1 MNSRVLLSAAALLCL
16 AAGSPATYG
25 QTAANTKIAIIN
37 IQDAIT
43 RTQEGQKM
51 AKDLQG
57 KYGPTRDKLGRLQ
70 NEIQSLRDQLSRGAN
85 TMSDEARNKLGRELQ
100 TKERDLQRNSEDAQ
114 LEFNQAQQAAFTDIS
129 GKLMTVIDK
138 YAKAN
143 SFAIVLDVSS
153 PQSPVLYA
161 VNEILIT
168 NNIIELY
175 DKEHP
180 VASASSSS
188 GSPSSPPAAKPA
200 P

>member
-1 MNSRVLLSAAALLCL
+1 MNSKALLATVALLCL
-16 AAGSPATYG
+16 AASSPATHG

-57 KYGPTRDKLGRLQ
+57 KYGPTRDKLARLQ
-70 NEIQSLRDQLSRGAN
+70 QEIESLRDQLARGAN
-85 TMSDEARNKLGRELQ
+85 TMSEAARNKLAREVQ

-114 LEFNQAQQAAFTDIS
+114 LEFNQAQQTAFTDIS

-138 YAKAN
+138 YAREN

-153 PQSPVLYA
+153 PQSPVLFA

-168 NNIIELY
+168 NNIIERY
-175 DKEHP
+175 DKEYP
-180 VASASSSS
+180 VAAAETAAS
-188 GSPSSPPAAKPA
+188 PAAKPA

>member
-1 MNSRVLLSAAALLCL
+1 MNSRVLLSTAALLCL
-16 AAGSPATYG
+16 GVSSPTTYG

-43 RTQEGQKM
+43 RTLEGQKL

-100 TKERDLQRNSEDAQ
+100 NKERDLNRDSEDAQ
-114 LEFNQAQQAAFTDIS
+114 LEFNQAQQSALNDIS

-138 YAKAN
+138 YAKEN

-180 VASASSSS
+180 VAS
-188 GSPSSPPAAKPA
+188 GSEAAVSPAAKPA

>member
-16 AAGSPATYG
+16 AAGSPTTYG
-25 QTAANTKIAIIN
+25 QTSVSTKIAIIN

-43 RTQEGQKM
+43 RTLEGQQL

-100 TKERDLQRNSEDAQ
+100 NKERDLKRDSEDAQ
-114 LEFNQAQQAAFTDIS
+114 LEFNQAQQSALGDIS

-138 YAKAN
+138 YAKEN

-168 NNIIELY
+168 NSIIELY
-175 DKEHP
+175 DKEYP
-180 VASASSSS
+180 VASAGEAAAS
-188 GSPSSPPAAKPA
+188 PAAKPT

>member
-1 MNSRVLLSAAALLCL
+1 MNRKVLLPAVALVCFAAS
-16 AAGSPATYG
+16 SPAAYG
-25 QTAANTKIAIIN
+25 QTTANTKIAIIN

-43 RTQEGQKM
+43 RTQEGQKL

-57 KYGPTRDKLGRLQ
+57 KYGSTRDRLGRLQ
-70 NEIQSLRDQLSRGAN
+70 NEIQSLRDQLARGAN
-85 TMSDEARNKLGRELQ
+85 TMSEEARSRLAREVQ
-100 TKERDLQRNSEDAQ
+100 TKERDLKRDSEDAQ
-114 LEFNQAQQAAFTDIS
+114 LEFNQAQQAALGDIS

-138 YAKAN
+138 YAKEN

-175 DKEHP
+175 DKDHP
-180 VASASSSS
+180 IAAAEAAAS
-188 GSPSSPPAAKPA
+188 PAAKPA

>member
-1 MNSRVLLSAAALLCL
+1 MHSRVLLSTAALLCL
-16 AAGSPATYG
+16 AAGSPTTYG
-25 QTAANTKIAIIN
+25 QTSVSTKIAIIN

-43 RTQEGQKM
+43 RTLEGQQL

-85 TMSDEARNKLGRELQ
+85 TMSDDARNKLGRELQ
-100 TKERDLQRNSEDAQ
+100 NKERDLKRDSEDAQ
-114 LEFNQAQQAAFTDIS
+114 LEFNEAQQSALSDIS

-138 YAKAN
+138 YAKEN

-175 DKEHP
+175 DKEYP
-180 VASASSSS
+180 VASAGEAAVS
-188 GSPSSPPAAKPA
+188 PAAQPT

>member
-1 MNSRVLLSAAALLCL
+1 MNSRVLLSTAALLCL
-16 AAGSPATYG
+16 TVSAPTTYG

-43 RTQEGQKM
+43 RTLEGQKL

-100 TKERDLQRNSEDAQ
+100 NKERDLQRDTEDAQ
-114 LEFNQAQQAAFTDIS
+114 LEFNQAQQLALNDIS

-138 YAKAN
+138 YAKEN
-143 SFAIVLDVSS
+143 SFAIVFDVSS

-175 DKEHP
+175 DQEHP
-180 VASASSSS
+180 VASAIEAAVS
-188 GSPSSPPAAKPA
+188 PAAKLA

>member
-1 MNSRVLLSAAALLCL
+1 MNSRVLFSTAALLCL

-25 QTAANTKIAIIN
+25 QTAVSTKIAIIN

-43 RTQEGQKM
+43 RTLEGQKL

-70 NEIQSLRDQLSRGAN
+70 NEIQSLRDQLSRGVN
-85 TMSDEARNKLGRELQ
+85 TMSEEARNKLGRELQ
-100 TKERDLQRNSEDAQ
+100 NKERDLKRDSEDAQ
-114 LEFNQAQQAAFTDIS
+114 LEFNQAQQSALNDIS

-138 YAKAN
+138 YAKQN

-175 DKEHP
+175 DKEYP
-180 VASASSSS
+180 VASASEAAAS
-188 GSPSSPPAAKPA
+188 PAAKPA

>member
-43 RTQEGQKM
+43 RTLEGQQL

-100 TKERDLQRNSEDAQ
+100 NKERDLQRDTEDAQ
-114 LEFNQAQQAAFTDIS
+114 LEFNQAQQTAFSDIS
-129 GKLMTVIDK
+129 GKLYTVIDK
-138 YAKAN
+138 YAKEN
-143 SFAIVLDVSS
+143 SFALVLDVSS

-168 NNIIELY
+168 NNIIERY

-180 VASASSSS
+180 VASASEAAVS
-188 GSPSSPPAAKPA
+188 PAAKPA

>member
-16 AAGSPATYG
+16 AAGSPTTYG
-25 QTAANTKIAIIN
+25 QTSVSTKIAIIN

-43 RTQEGQKM
+43 RTLEGQQL

-100 TKERDLQRNSEDAQ
+100 NKERDLKRDSEDAQ
-114 LEFNQAQQAAFTDIS
+114 LEFNQAQQSALSDIS

-138 YAKAN
+138 YAKEN

-175 DKEHP
+175 DKEYP
-180 VASASSSS
+180 VASVGEAAAS
-188 GSPSSPPAAKPA
+188 PAAKPA

>member
-1 MNSRVLLSAAALLCL
+1 MNRKVLLPAAALVCF
-16 AAGSPATYG
+16 AASSPAAYG
-25 QTAANTKIAIIN
+25 QTTANTKIAIIN

-43 RTQEGQKM
+43 RTQEGQKL

-57 KYGPTRDKLGRLQ
+57 KYGPTRDRLGRLQ
-70 NEIQSLRDQLSRGAN
+70 NEIQSLRDQLARGAN
-85 TMSDEARNKLGRELQ
+85 TMSEEARSRLAREVQ
-100 TKERDLQRNSEDAQ
+100 TKERDLKRDSEDAQ
-114 LEFNQAQQAAFTDIS
+114 LEFNQAQQAALGDIS

-138 YAKAN
+138 YAKEN

-175 DKEHP
+175 DKDHP
-180 VASASSSS
+180 IAAAEAAAS
-188 GSPSSPPAAKPA
+188 PAEPA

>member
-1 MNSRVLLSAAALLCL
+1 MNSRVLLSTAALLCL
-16 AAGSPATYG
+16 TVSAPTTYG

-43 RTQEGQKM
+43 RTLEGQKL

-100 TKERDLQRNSEDAQ
+100 NKERDLQRDTEDAQ
-114 LEFNQAQQAAFTDIS
+114 LEFNQAQQLALNDIS

-138 YAKAN
+138 YAKEN
-143 SFAIVLDVSS
+143 SFAIVFDVSS

-175 DKEHP
+175 DQEHP
-180 VASASSSS
+180 VASATEAAVS
-188 GSPSSPPAAKPA
+188 PAAKLA

>member
-1 MNSRVLLSAAALLCL
+1 MHSRVLLSTAALLFL
-16 AAGSPATYG
+16 AVSSPTTYG
-25 QTAANTKIAIIN
+25 QTAVSTKIAIIN

-43 RTQEGQKM
+43 RTLEGQKL

-70 NEIQSLRDQLSRGAN
+70 NEIQSLRDQLSRGVN
-85 TMSDEARNKLGRELQ
+85 TMSEEARNKLGRELQ
-100 TKERDLQRNSEDAQ
+100 NKERDLKRDSEDAQ
-114 LEFNQAQQAAFTDIS
+114 LEFNQAQQSALNDIS

-138 YAKAN
+138 YAKEN

-180 VASASSSS
+180 VASGSEAAAS
-188 GSPSSPPAAKPA
+188 PAAKPA

>member
-1 MNSRVLLSAAALLCL
+1 MNSRVLLSTAALLCL
-16 AAGSPATYG
+16 AVSSPTTYG

-57 KYGPTRDKLGRLQ
+57 KYGPTKDKLDRLQ
-70 NEIQSLRDQLSRGAN
+70 NEIRSLRDQLSRGAN

-100 TKERDLQRNSEDAQ
+100 NKERDLQRDTEDAQ
-114 LEFNQAQQAAFTDIS
+114 LEFNQAQQTAFTDIS

>member
-1 MNSRVLLSAAALLCL
+1 MNRKVLISTAAVLCL
-16 AAGSPATYG
+16 AVSSPATFA
-25 QTAANTKIAIIN
+25 QTARSTKIAIIN

-43 RTQEGQKM
+43 RTLEGQKL

-57 KYGPTRDKLGRLQ
+57 KYGPTRDKLERLQ
-70 NEIQSLRDQLSRGAN
+70 GEIQSLRDQLSRGAN
-85 TMSDEARNKLGRELQ
+85 TMSEDARRKLAREMQ
-100 TKERDLQRNSEDAQ
+100 TKERDLKRDSEDAQ
-114 LEFNQAQQAAFTDIS
+114 AEFNQAQQAALGDIS

-138 YAKAN
+138 YAKEN

-168 NNIIELY
+168 NNIIERY
-175 DKEHP
+175 DKDHP
-180 VASASSSS
+180 AGAAAAAAS
-188 GSPSSPPAAKPA
+188 PAAKPA

>member
-1 MNSRVLLSAAALLCL
+1 MHNRVLLPAAALLCFT
-16 AAGSPATYG
+16 AGSPTAYG

-43 RTQEGQKM
+43 RTLEGQKL
-51 AKDLQG
+51 ARDLQG

-70 NEIQSLRDQLSRGAN
+70 NEIQTLRDQLSRGAN

-100 TKERDLQRNSEDAQ
+100 NKERDLSRDTEDAQ
-114 LEFNQAQQAAFTDIS
+114 LEFNQAQQSALNDIS

-138 YAKAN
+138 YAKEN
-143 SFAIVLDVSS
+143 SFAIVFDVSS

-175 DKEHP
+175 DKEYP
-180 VASASSSS
+180 VASATEAAAS
-188 GSPSSPPAAKPA
+188 PAAKPT

>member
-1 MNSRVLLSAAALLCL
+1 MISRVLLSIAALLCL
-16 AAGSPATYG
+16 AVSSPTTYG

-43 RTQEGQKM
+43 RTLEGQKL

-100 TKERDLQRNSEDAQ
+100 NKERDLKRDSEDAQ
-114 LEFNQAQQAAFTDIS
+114 LEFNQAQQSALSDIS

-138 YAKAN
+138 YAKEN

-180 VASASSSS
+180 VASGSEAAAS
-188 GSPSSPPAAKPA
+188 PAAKPA